1 MEICVV
7 TKDALLARFLT
18 LELAEAGFAA
28 EVRETTSESARLY
41 LCDLDSFTGEVPENA
56 IGFSYD
62 DNKQR
67 RVQVFLHRPIHAEEL
82 RKAVTKRLL
91 PDPPGAE
98 SLTLSVDCGTRRVK
112 AGRSEVRLSE
122 KELALLRK
130 LCSVSLLTR
139 ETAAGIFGDGNS
151 NVVDVYMHYLR
162 KKLKSV
168 CPYDVIESKRG
179 EGYRLTGTVDI
190 KLS

>member
-1 MEICVV
+1 MEICIV
-7 TKDALLARFLT
+7 TKDALLARFLV

-28 EVRETTSESARLY
+28 EVRENASENARLY

-82 RKAVTKRLL
+82 QKAVKKQLL
-91 PDPPGAE
+91 PEMPGAE
-98 SLTLSVDCGTRRVK
+98 SLTLTVNCSTRRVH

-122 KELALLRK
+122 KELALLQK
-130 LCSVSLLTR
+130 LCTVSLLTR
-139 ETAAGIFGDGNS
+139 ESAAGIFGDGDS

-162 KKLKSV
+162 KKLKAV
-168 CPYDVIESKRG
+168 CPYDVIESIRG
-179 EGYRLTGTVDI
+179 EGYALTGSVAI